1 MQRVQQRRSD
11 GANECEIRGGV
22 MREEI
27 YRLLGEMGF
36 PNGGDGGTEEQLA
49 LWRSWYE
56 GNVRHFHSYRVYN
69 GQKRVLCRRAGLGM
83 AKKICED
90 WANLLMNE
98 RVRIRLGGEREQDFL
113 EQVFQGSRFRLEAN
127 RMQEQK
133 AALGTAA
140 YVPRVTDGRIRI
152 DFIDAE
158 GILPLSWENG
168 VVTDCAFASGRR
180 RGDRDLLYLQLHHR
194 ENGRYLIENLLFAL
208 SGERLEP
215 LSLAEEP
222 DFAGLPE
229 TVDTGRAQRSF
240 VLDRM
245 NIVNNLDPDSPMGMS
260 VFANALDQLK
270 GADVAYDSYVNEFI
284 LGKKRIMLKPEAT
297 RDFDGAP
304 LFDADE
310 LAFYILPE
318 DSGNES
324 VIKEIDMTLRT
335 AEHHEGI
342 QDMLNLLALKC
353 GFGEQHYRFERGS
366 VLTATQVISENSA
379 LYRNVRRH
387 ELVLEDALKEL
398 VGILLRMGNDY
409 FGLGL
414 QEDTE
419 ITVDFDDSIIEDKS
433 RDFERDCRMLELG
446 VIGKEEF
453 QKRWIQ

>member
-1 MQRVQQRRSD
+1 
-11 GANECEIRGGV
+11 
-22 MREEI
+22 MREQI
-27 YRLLGEMGF
+27 YQELNELGF
-36 PNGGDGGTEEQLA
+36 PNGGDGTTEELLS

-56 GNVRHFHSYRVYN
+56 GNVKHFHSYRVYN

-98 RVRIRLGGEREQDFL
+98 RVHIRLEGEREQRFVDGILKENSFFL
-113 EQVFQGSRFRLEAN
+113 MAN
-127 RMQEQK
+127 RMQEHK
-133 AALGTAA
+133 AALGTVA

-152 DFIDAE
+152 DLLSAE

-168 VVTDCAFASGRR
+168 RVTDCAFASGQRQ
-180 RGDRDLLYLQLHHR
+180 GDRDLLYLQVHHR
-194 ENGRYLIENLLFAL
+194 VDGSYQIENLLFDTD
-208 SGERLEP
+208 GERLER
-215 LSLAEEP
+215 LSLAEVPGFGEI
-222 DFAGLPE
+222 PE
-229 TVDTGRAQRSF
+229 TVYTGRAERSF

-245 NIVNNLDPDSPMGMS
+245 NIVNNLDPASPMGLS
-260 VFANALDQLK
+260 VFANAVDQLR

-297 RDFDGAP
+297 KDFDGAP

-324 VIKEIDMTLRT
+324 IIKEIDMTLRT

-342 QDMLNLLALKC
+342 QDMLNLLGLKC

-366 VLTATQVISENSA
+366 VLTATQVISENSV

-387 ELVLEDALKEL
+387 ELILETALREL
-398 VGILLRMGNDY
+398 TGILLRMGNDY

-414 QEDTE
+414 QEETE
-419 ITVDFDDSIIEDKS
+419 VTVDFDDSIIEDRSKE
-433 RDFERDCRMLELG
+433 FERDCRMLELG
-446 VIGKEEF
+446 VVGREEF
-453 QKRWIQ
+453 RKRWRE

>member
-1 MQRVQQRRSD
+1 
-11 GANECEIRGGV
+11 
-22 MREEI
+22 MREQI
-27 YRLLGEMGF
+27 YQKLNELGF
-36 PNGGDGGTEEQLA
+36 PNGGDGTTEELLA

-56 GNVRHFHSYRVYN
+56 GNVKHFHNYRVYN

-98 RVRIRLGGEREQDFL
+98 RVHIRLEGEREQRFVDGILQENSFFL
-113 EQVFQGSRFRLEAN
+113 MAN
-127 RMQEQK
+127 RMQEHK

-140 YVPRVTDGRIRI
+140 YVPRMTDGRIRI
-152 DFIDAE
+152 DFLSAE

-168 VVTDCAFASGRR
+168 RV
-180 RGDRDLLYLQLHHR
+180 LLYLQIHHR
-194 ENGRYLIENLLFAL
+194 VDGSYSIENLLFETDGDRMEQL
-208 SGERLEP
+208 NLTEVPGFGEI
-215 LSLAEEP
+215 
-222 DFAGLPE
+222 PE
-229 TVDTGRAQRSF
+229 TVCTGRAERSF

-245 NIVNNLDPDSPMGMS
+245 NIVNNLDPASPMGLS
-260 VFANALDQLK
+260 VFANAVDQLR

-297 RDFDGAP
+297 KDFDGAP

-324 VIKEIDMTLRT
+324 IIKEIDMTLRT

-342 QDMLNLLALKC
+342 QDMLNLLGLKC

-366 VLTATQVISENSA
+366 VLTATQVISENSV

-387 ELVLEDALKEL
+387 ELILEDALREL
-398 VGILLRMGNDY
+398 IGILLRMGNDH
-409 FGLGL
+409 FGLGMR
-414 QEDTE
+414 EEAEVT
-419 ITVDFDDSIIEDKS
+419 IDFDDSIIEDRSKE
-433 RDFERDCRMLELG
+433 FERDCRMLELG
-446 VIGKEEF
+446 VLGKEEF
-453 QKRWIQ
+453 RKRWRN

>member
-1 MQRVQQRRSD
+1 
-11 GANECEIRGGV
+11 

-27 YRLLGEMGF
+27 YRKLNELGF
-36 PNGGDGGTEEQLA
+36 SNGGDGTTEERLN

-56 GNVRHFHSYRVYN
+56 GNVSHFHSYRVYN
-69 GQKRVLCRRAGLGM
+69 GQKRVLCRRASLGM

-98 RVRIRLGGEREQDFL
+98 RVRIRLEGEREQRFIDGVLRDNRFFL
-113 EQVFQGSRFRLEAN
+113 MAN
-127 RMQEQK
+127 RLQEQK

-152 DFIDAE
+152 DFPSAE

-168 VVTDCAFASGRR
+168 RVTDCAFASGRR
-180 RGDRDLLYLQLHHR
+180 QGNRELLYLQVHHR
-194 ENGRYLIENLLFAL
+194 AGESYRIENLLFETD
-208 SGERLEP
+208 GERLERVNLTEAP
-215 LSLAEEP
+215 G
-222 DFAGLPE
+222 FAGIPE
-229 TVDTGRAQRSF
+229 TVDSGRAERGF

-245 NIVNNLDPDSPMGMS
+245 NIVNNLDPASPMGLS
-260 VFANALDQLK
+260 VFANALDQLR

-284 LGKKRIMLKPEAT
+284 LGKKRIMVKPEAT
-297 RDFDGAP
+297 KDFDGAP

-324 VIKEIDMTLRT
+324 IIKEIDMTLRT

-342 QDMLNLLALKC
+342 QDMLNLLGLKC
-353 GFGEQHYRFERGS
+353 GLGEQHYRFEKGS
-366 VLTATQVISENSA
+366 VLTATQVISENSV

-387 ELVLEDALKEL
+387 ELVLEAALKEL
-398 VGILLRMGNDY
+398 TGILLRLGNDH
-409 FGLGL
+409 FSLGL
-414 QEDTE
+414 REDAE
-419 ITVDFDDSIIEDKS
+419 VTVDFDDSIIEDKS

-453 QKRWIQ
+453 RERWKRK

>member
-1 MQRVQQRRSD
+1 MRR
-11 GANECEIRGGV
+11 EIFSV
-22 MREEI
+22 
-27 YRLLGEMGF
+27 LGELGF
-36 PNGGDGGTEEQLA
+36 ANGGDGATEEQLT

-56 GNVRHFHSYRVYN
+56 GNVSHFHSYRVYN
-69 GQKRVLCRRAGLGM
+69 GQKRILCRRAGLGM

-98 RVRIRLGGEREQDFL
+98 RVRIRVEGEREAQFIEQTLQDN
-113 EQVFQGSRFRLEAN
+113 RFSVMAN
-127 RMQEQK
+127 RMQEYK

-140 YVPRVTDGRIRI
+140 YVPRMTDGRILI
-152 DFIDAE
+152 DCIEAE

-168 VVTDCAFASGRR
+168 LVTECAFAAGRR
-180 RGDRDLLYLQLHHR
+180 QGDRDLVYLQLHHR
-194 ENGRYLIENLLFAL
+194 VNGLYHIENFVFAAEGDRLKLLNL
-208 SGERLEP
+208 SEVPGF
-215 LSLAEEP
+215 EEI
-222 DFAGLPE
+222 PE
-229 TVDTGRAQRSF
+229 TVNTGRTERSF

-245 NIVNNLDPDSPMGMS
+245 NIVNNLDPASPMGLS
-260 VFANALDQLK
+260 VFANALDQLR

-297 RDFDGAP
+297 KDFDGAP

-324 VIKEIDMTLRT
+324 IIKEIDMTLRT

-342 QDMLNLLALKC
+342 QDMLNLLGLKC
-353 GFGEQHYRFERGS
+353 GLGEQHYRFERGS
-366 VLTATQVISENSA
+366 VLTATQVVSENSV

-387 ELVLEDALKEL
+387 ELILEAALKEL

-409 FGLGL
+409 LGLGL
-414 QEDTE
+414 REDAAV
-419 ITVDFDDSIIEDKS
+419 TVDFDDSIIEDKS

-446 VIGKEEF
+446 VLEKEEF
-453 QKRWIQ
+453 RKRWG

>member
-1 MQRVQQRRSD
+1 
-11 GANECEIRGGV
+11 
-22 MREEI
+22 MREQI
-27 YRLLGEMGF
+27 YQELNELGF
-36 PNGGDGGTEEQLA
+36 PNGGDGTTEELLS

-56 GNVRHFHSYRVYN
+56 GNVKHFHSYRVYN

-98 RVRIRLGGEREQDFL
+98 RVHIRLEGEREQRFVDGVLQDNSFFL
-113 EQVFQGSRFRLEAN
+113 MAN
-127 RMQEQK
+127 RMQEHK

-140 YVPRVTDGRIRI
+140 YVPRVTDGKIRI
-152 DFIDAE
+152 DFLSAD

-168 VVTDCAFASGRR
+168 RVTDCAFASGQRQ
-180 RGDRDLLYLQLHHR
+180 GDRDLLYLQVHHR
-194 ENGRYLIENLLFAL
+194 VDGSYRIENLLFDTDTD
-208 SGERLEP
+208 GDRLER
-215 LSLAEEP
+215 LSLAEVPGFGEI
-222 DFAGLPE
+222 PE
-229 TVDTGRAQRSF
+229 TVRTGRTERGF
-240 VLDRM
+240 VWDRM
-245 NIVNNLDPDSPMGMS
+245 SIVNCLAPASPMGLS
-260 VFANALDQLK
+260 VFANAVDQLR

-297 RDFDGAP
+297 KDFDGAP

-324 VIKEIDMTLRT
+324 IIKEIDMTLRT

-342 QDMLNLLALKC
+342 QDMLNLLGLKC

-366 VLTATQVISENSA
+366 VLTATQVISENST

-387 ELVLEDALKEL
+387 ELILEDALREL
-398 VGILLRMGNDY
+398 IGILLRMGNDY

-414 QEDTE
+414 REETE
-419 ITVDFDDSIIEDKS
+419 VTVDFDDSIIEDRSKE
-433 RDFERDCRMLELG
+433 FERDCRMLELG
-446 VIGKEEF
+446 VMGKEEF
-453 QKRWIQ
+453 RKMWRE